1 MQLYSQKLSVKIF
14 ENQLH
19 LYMHFKDNILEKP
32 YPSNVYKHRCI
43 KDLRNFCFQKVM
55 GFLKVLKI
63 SSVESFRLYSII
75 YVQFILT
82 VITTELVYGL
92 SADDISSHYFGINN
106 SIFIPADFI
115 QQRSLIA
122 GE

>member
-1 MQLYSQKLSVKIF
+1 
-14 ENQLH
+14 
-19 LYMHFKDNILEKP
+19 
-32 YPSNVYKHRCI
+32 
-43 KDLRNFCFQKVM
+43 M

-63 SSVESFRLYSII
+63 SSVENFRLYSII

-92 SADDISSHYFGINN
+92 SADDISSHYFGMNN